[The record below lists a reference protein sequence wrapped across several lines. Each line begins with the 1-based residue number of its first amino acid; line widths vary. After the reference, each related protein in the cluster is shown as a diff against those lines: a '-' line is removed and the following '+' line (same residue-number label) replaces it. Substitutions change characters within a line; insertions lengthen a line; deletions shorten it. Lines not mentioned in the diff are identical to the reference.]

1 MKKLLL
7 VLLFVPLVVS
17 FTKDGDSLIDP
28 VIGSWESEPQDTND
42 GRYEVT
48 YNTFSSNGILT
59 SYSEEIKDGNVVA
72 SSVSD
77 AAIWK
82 NIGSDFEAQE
92 QTYLIGVGDEN
103 DSEYFEQQIKI
114 RFSINF
120 KQMTIDS
127 STGSGVTFIKQ

>member
-7 VLLFVPLVVS
+7 VLLFVPLIVS
-17 FTKDGDSLIDP
+17 CTKDGDSLIDP
-28 VIGSWESEPQDTND
+28 IIGTWKSEPIDTFD

-48 YNTFSSNGILT
+48 INTFSSNGILT
-59 SYSEEIKDGNVVA
+59 GYTEEIKDGNVLA
-72 SSVSD
+72 SVSD
-77 AAIWK
+77 TGIWK

-103 DSEYFEQQIKI
+103 DSEYFEEQVKI

-120 KQMTIDS
+120 KQMTPND
-127 STGSGVTFIKQ
+127 GATFIKQ